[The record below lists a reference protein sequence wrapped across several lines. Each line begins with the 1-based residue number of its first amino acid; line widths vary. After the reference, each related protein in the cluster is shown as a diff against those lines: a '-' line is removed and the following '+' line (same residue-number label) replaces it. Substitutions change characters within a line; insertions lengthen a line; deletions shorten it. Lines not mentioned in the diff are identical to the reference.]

1 MADEPRDEENGPGEG
16 AEPDEAGAQ
25 SRSGGRLRLNRK
37 SLLRLAL
44 PALLLGGGGYFAVQ
58 AFGLPL
64 IGEPAKKTAQKHY
77 IDLPEMVVNLSSSDE
92 RGKYLKL
99 KVSLETS
106 SEKTAKALKPVM
118 PRVLDTFQ
126 LYLRELRASDLEGS
140 AGVFRLKE
148 ELQRRINTEI
158 HPREVERVL
167 FKEIIVQ

>member
-1 MADEPRDEENGPGEG
+1 MADEPREEENEPGEEGGQPEG
-16 AEPDEAGAQ
+16 A
-25 SRSGGRLRLNRK
+25 GGRPRVTPKTALI
-37 SLLRLAL
+37 LAL
-44 PALLLGGGGYFAVQ
+44 PVLLLAGGGYFAVQ

-64 IGEPAKKTAQKHY
+64 VGEPAEQSPARHY
-77 IDLPEMVVNLSSSDE
+77 IALPEMVVNLSSGDE
-92 RGKYLKL
+92 REKYLKL

-126 LYLRELRASDLEGS
+126 LYLREMRASDLEGS

-158 HPREVERVL
+158 HPHKVERVL